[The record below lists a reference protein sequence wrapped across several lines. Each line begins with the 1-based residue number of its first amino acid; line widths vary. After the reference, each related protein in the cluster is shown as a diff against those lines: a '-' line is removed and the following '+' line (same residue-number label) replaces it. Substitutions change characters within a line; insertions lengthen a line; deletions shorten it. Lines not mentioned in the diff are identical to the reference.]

1 MAALDHEHVGTA
13 ARGSAS
19 GPYSIRRSIAIIAGL
34 SLGFWGALALIAA
47 ELF

>member
-13 ARGSAS
+13 ARHEEN
-19 GPYSIRRSIAIIAGL
+19 GPYSVRRSIAIIAGL